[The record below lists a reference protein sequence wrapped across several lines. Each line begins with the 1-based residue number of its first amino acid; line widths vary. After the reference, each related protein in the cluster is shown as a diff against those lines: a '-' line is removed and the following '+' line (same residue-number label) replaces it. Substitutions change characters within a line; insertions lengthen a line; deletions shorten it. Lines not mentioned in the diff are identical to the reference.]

1 MIGMNWIPGF
11 PTKRCTVFCVKSL
24 VELTNGSERMR
35 KGQDGAGNLTKM
47 LEIRAGEEGMERKT
61 VSLQL

>member
-1 MIGMNWIPGF
+1 M
-11 PTKRCTVFCVKSL
+11 FCVKSL
-24 VELTNGSERMR
+24 VGLTNGSERMG
-35 KGQDGAGNLTKM
+35 KGQDGVGNLTKM